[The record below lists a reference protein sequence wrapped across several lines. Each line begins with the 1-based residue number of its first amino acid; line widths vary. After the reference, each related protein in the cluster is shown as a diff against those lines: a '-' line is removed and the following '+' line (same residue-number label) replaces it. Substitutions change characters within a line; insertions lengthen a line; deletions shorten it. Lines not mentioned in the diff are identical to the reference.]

1 MLAEIA
7 IVFDQQHEA
16 RRRLHFLQLWVI
28 IVIKPR
34 FEDSE
39 NS

>member
-7 IVFDQQHEA
+7 IVFDRQHEA
-16 RRRLHFLQLWVI
+16 RRRRHFLQLGVI
-28 IVIKPR
+28 IAIKLQ